1 MNVEQPDGTLKRV
14 EGNEAEAAFRA
25 DPGPCKL
32 NVPASTRRFG
42 VQRHRGEGIR
52 AMIERLNPKKVW
64 L

>member
-14 EGNEAEAAFRA
+14 EGNDAVAAFRA

-42 VQRHRGEGIR
+42 VQRHRGEGI
-52 AMIERLNPKKVW
+52 AEMNERLQGRRW
-64 L
+64 I